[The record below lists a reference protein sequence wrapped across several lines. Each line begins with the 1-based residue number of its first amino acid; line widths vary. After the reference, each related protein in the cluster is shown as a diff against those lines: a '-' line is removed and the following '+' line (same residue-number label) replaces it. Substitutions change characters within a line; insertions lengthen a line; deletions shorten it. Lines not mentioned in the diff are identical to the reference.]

1 MRRDGENWSEEESI
15 FNEQDR
21 RKGLG
26 RVSNGI
32 HIIERRE
39 RFVRASWPREV
50 SLASSNSARAV
61 WYHFLYKMFRQVIGH
76 YQHQAHVPSER
87 KTASKPIVELT
98 SSSPKTPS
106 LHNNTEH
113 KS

>member
-21 RKGLG
+21 RKVLG

-39 RFVRASWPREV
+39 RFV
-50 SLASSNSARAV
+50 
-61 WYHFLYKMFRQVIGH
+61 
-76 YQHQAHVPSER
+76 
-87 KTASKPIVELT
+87 
-98 SSSPKTPS
+98 
-106 LHNNTEH
+106 
-113 KS
+113 

>member
-21 RKGLG
+21 RKVLG

-39 RFVRASWPREV
+39 RFVRTSWPREV